1 MVRDQLE
8 ARGIRERATLSAMA
22 LVPREA
28 FVPDEYR
35 GDAYADGAMSIGH
48 GQTISQ
54 PYIVGRMTALLDLP
68 AQGWPW
74 SSSRPPFLDVGTG
87 SGYQAAVLAQC
98 GARVISIE
106 RDPALAAA
114 ARARLASL
122 GYEVDVFDGDG
133 SVGYPPGA
141 PYAGI
146 VVAAA
151 SPQVPQPL
159 VEQLADGACLVVPVG
174 SRQSQRLHVVC
185 RRGQRTETS
194 TADDCVF
201 VPLVGVYGHPD

>member
-1 MVRDQLE
+1 
-8 ARGIRERATLSAMA
+8 
-22 LVPREA
+22 
-28 FVPDEYR
+28 
-35 GDAYADGAMSIGH
+35 
-48 GQTISQ
+48 
-54 PYIVGRMTALLDLP
+54 MTALLDLP

-74 SSSRPPFLDVGTG
+74 SGSRPPFLDVGTG

-106 RDPALAAA
+106 RDPALAQA
-114 ARARLASL
+114 ARERLASL
-122 GYEVDVFDGDG
+122 GYEVDVIDGDG

-174 SRQSQRLHVVC
+174 SRQSQRLHVVR
-185 RRGQRTETS
+185 RRGQRHRDLDGGRLRLRAAGGRLRASRLIHTRGR
-194 TADDCVF
+194 CY
-201 VPLVGVYGHPD
+201 PRRR